1 MNEAFIQYIWK
12 MKLFNTTDLK
22 TTDGEPLLIIHS
34 GEHNFHS
41 GPDFTNARIKL
52 SDTIWAGNVEIHIRS
67 GDWKIHKH
75 VSDRAYDNVILHVV
89 YEHDDAENKLPTL
102 ILKDRIDAKLIS
114 QYNFMMQT
122 SAWIPCEKNI
132 RFTEEII
139 IKNQLNRLLTE
150 RIEKKALNFEQRLLL
165 NTNDWEETCYQLI
178 ARNLGTNV
186 NAEPFERVARS
197 LPYKTILKH
206 INNPMQVEALL
217 FGQAGFLEGNFREL
231 YPNQLQSEYQFLKK
245 KYLLEGIRPLEWK
258 FLRMRPANFPTI
270 RMSQFANF
278 IAAKEKIFS
287 TILELNDIKKIKKI
301 FEVNAGDYWK
311 EHYHFKKAVAI
322 KSAAL
327 GDDMI
332 NLVLINTISP
342 LLFLYGQKTG
352 ETQFITRAVDLLENL
367 EAENNNII
375 HKWVSLGLKP
385 KHAAESQALLELKK
399 SYCDYKRCL
408 ECAIG
413 HKILKSE
420 KDS

>member
-12 MKLFNTTDLK
+12 MKLFNTSDLK

-52 SDTIWAGNVEIHIRS
+52 GDTIWAGNVEIHIRS
-67 GDWKIHKH
+67 CDWKIHKH

-89 YEHDDAENKLPTL
+89 FEHDDTENKLPTL
-102 ILKDRIDAKLIS
+102 ILKDRIDVKLIS
-114 QYNFMMQT
+114 LYNFMMQT

-132 RFTEEII
+132 RFTDEII

-245 KYLLEGIRPLEWK
+245 KYQLEGIRPLEWK

-278 IAAKEKIFS
+278 VAAKEKIFS
-287 TILELNDIKKIKKI
+287 AILELNDIKKIKKL

-311 EHYHFKKAVAI
+311 EHYHFKKAVPI
-322 KSAAL
+322 KSSAL
-327 GDDMI
+327 GADMI
-332 NLVLINTISP
+332 NLILINTISP

-352 ETQFITRAVDLLENL
+352 ELQYITRAIDLLENL
-367 EAENNNII
+367 EPEHNNII
-375 HKWVSLGLKP
+375 HKWESLGLKP

-399 SYCDYKRCL
+399 NYCENKRCL

-420 KDS
+420 KN

>member
-1 MNEAFIQYIWK
+1 
-12 MKLFNTTDLK
+12 MKLFNTSDLK

-52 SDTIWAGNVEIHIRS
+52 GDTIWAGNVEIHIRS
-67 GDWKIHKH
+67 CDWKIHKH

-89 YEHDDAENKLPTL
+89 FEHDDTENKLPTL
-102 ILKDRIDAKLIS
+102 ILKDRIDVKLIS
-114 QYNFMMQT
+114 LYNFMMQT

-132 RFTEEII
+132 RFTDEII

-245 KYLLEGIRPLEWK
+245 KYQLEGIRPLEWK

-278 IAAKEKIFS
+278 VAAKEKIFS
-287 TILELNDIKKIKKI
+287 AILELNDIKKIKKL

-311 EHYHFKKAVAI
+311 EHYHFKKAVPI
-322 KSAAL
+322 KSSAL
-327 GDDMI
+327 GADMI
-332 NLVLINTISP
+332 NLILINTISP

-352 ETQFITRAVDLLENL
+352 ELQYITRAIDLLENL
-367 EAENNNII
+367 EPEHNNII
-375 HKWVSLGLKP
+375 HKWESLGLKP
-385 KHAAESQALLELKK
+385 KNAAESQALLELKK
-399 SYCDYKRCL
+399 NYCENKRCL

-420 KDS
+420 KN